1 MCALSRR
8 QAQVLEL
15 IDTFTESK
23 GRAPTIRELMQ
34 TLNLTSPAS
43 VHRHIQ
49 SLKKLGHLQET
60 NRSWHNLKLS
70 KPIRARPEATQ
81 QKVAII
87 GAISR
92 GQKPELFAKTALI
105 EVSNSLVS
113 ASDYTLYAFLVKDSS
128 FEDLHMQ
135 QGDLLIVEAR
145 TQCQENE
152 LVITNSKQEGTQ
164 IMRHQDLQGAT
175 HIQGI
180 IVTLLRKF
188 S

>member
-23 GRAPTIRELMQ
+23 GRSPTIRELMQ

-49 SLKKLGHLQET
+49 SLRKLGHLQQT
-60 NRSWHNLKLS
+60 ARSWHNLKLS
-70 KPIRARPEATQ
+70 KATKSRPESLQ
-81 QKVAII
+81 QTVAII

-105 EVSNSLVS
+105 EVSESLVKQ
-113 ASDYTLYAFLVKDSS
+113 SDYTLYAFLVKDNS
-128 FEDLHMQ
+128 FEDFHMQ
-135 QGDLLIVEAR
+135 QGDLLIVEAK
-145 TQCQENE
+145 TQCQEHE
-152 LVITNSKQEGTQ
+152 LAIATSKQDGTQ
-164 IMRHQDLQGAT
+164 IARHPNLQGAT
-175 HIQGI
+175 IQGI
-180 IVTLLRKF
+180 IITLIRKY
-188 S
+188 